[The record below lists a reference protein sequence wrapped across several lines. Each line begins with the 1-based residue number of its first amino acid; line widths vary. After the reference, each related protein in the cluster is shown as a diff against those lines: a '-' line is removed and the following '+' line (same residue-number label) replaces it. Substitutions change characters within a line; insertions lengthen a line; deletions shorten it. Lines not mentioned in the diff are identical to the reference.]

1 MSDATR
7 SASRN
12 ARSARDAQRRKRKER
27 SARSAAPEPKN
38 VVSGA
43 GQPLD
48 LSVRRELEEQ
58 LGHDFS
64 QVRLHTGRDA
74 GQLAELMGADAFAVG
89 QDVFFREG
97 TYRPGT
103 ADGRRLLAHELLHT
117 VQNPHGLGALR
128 AGRDLGA
135 VSLPQE
141 AAERE
146 AESAAQESVRA
157 AMLGA
162 TREDDPTPGVEPGHA
177 TPGWLRYATADADR
191 RRRELLDPATLV
203 DRLAGGVLRS
213 LRGDPEDRSGR
224 VRLEIARL
232 APELQESVLDRLEVR
247 LLSSDFDRLLGLVA
261 ESEVPPV
268 GFQPSSTPEPVP
280 DAVEQ
285 VHDER
290 TARQQHA
297 EGAARAEKQ
306 RDEDTHEE
314 KKAAKGQAETEG
326 EEQSRARRDAAAE
339 RQEAGER
346 TAHEDERAV
355 ESADARQEQQ
365 QAEERQG
372 QERQEADQADTARAD
387 RARDGAERTK
397 EERKAQRER
406 EEADPEQANR
416 PGADKRRRQ
425 DDATKPADGS
435 KQEELEKKKREQP
448 GPVRPEKVDERADQR
463 DSALSEHGLNAQD
476 EEDGPPREEEQP
488 IGLEAGAEKDIG
500 VGGDTDAAAK
510 GGAGPGEAA
519 LRPEDFLP
527 DADLD
532 VSSVPSAEHPGAA
545 LPTFPA
551 PPPTRAEQVHRER
564 ENAADDEEHED
575 EPEAETKPPGAE
587 LGPVEGEAPQP
598 EHGPAAEAGD
608 RTEKDLQ
615 PSMPVEQE
623 VGPDPEA
630 EDRQAQEPEAE
641 EKRDPEQA
649 QDKDEDGTRRAKQDA
664 DDKDADRDAEGGTGE
679 EAPDA
684 KEAQDEQT
692 EKKEQDAQEE
702 KREAQGQPEGA
713 AAGVPSGG
721 AAGAGG
727 DSAAASAPSSAPP
740 AGAHTDRTPAEDRRP
755 SPAARRGAE
764 PVRAERDAPDAKS
777 AVPKESGPGAAPG
790 GAVGG
795 TEPGNAPSAAAGP
808 GGAPSVAQAAVG
820 PAAQQA
826 DSPGKMGA
834 PAPEGTKA
842 QPDASL
848 EKDGGGCAPPAPAA
862 EKDEGG
868 GGGCGGGGGGKAVEE
883 KKEKAPDVSA
893 QDPRSAL
900 NTVGQLAP
908 DQAQEALPGL
918 DGAAD
923 KKVGDEQRRLA
934 ADPPRRERPSG
945 APQTLHGKPA
955 EEAPETPVTGQLE
968 KVGPAD
974 EGEKQRAKGSE
985 KAEGAKPTDHVPTP
999 QVPPSKDGK
1008 LTEKDARDVA
1018 AAADQVPTTDPEL
1031 HDKTVGPA
1039 PKIKLDGESDPQ
1051 RTDEQA
1057 AKLKEKQGTIQDTG
1071 RADASK
1077 SLGEDKIYPDAPK
1090 EELRGKAQGGRTGGG
1105 SGAAAGGAVKP
1116 GAGAV
1121 AEQERGGEIKSAT
1134 GRAGTQVA
1142 AGEKEQQQGEQKAK
1156 QEKQQQ
1162 IDTEVARNTE
1172 QQTAQRGQVADQ
1184 ARTERQNWRD
1194 EQDKKIEQ
1202 ADKDTDKEHKDG
1214 NDKITKERDA
1224 KDKEVEDR
1232 KNNDNKDINGK
1243 ADQADKDAEKKKE
1256 EKKKGS
1262 DSLFGKIVHAV
1273 ADFFKD
1279 LLDAVTKIF
1288 DEARKA
1294 INGIIDTFKDW
1305 ANKAIDAVR
1314 DFAVKAINAVADAL
1328 IAIGDVLL
1336 AAFPELRDKF
1346 RKAINDLRDKAIATV
1361 NKLAEGLKKAVS
1373 ALLDAL
1379 AAGLNALLKV
1389 LEAGLKAAI
1398 KIFRDAIVGALKF
1411 AQAAIQALGQ
1421 FAALVA
1427 DIAPDPGGWLAK
1439 AGSAAKTGIQ
1449 EHLWGA
1455 IKTAVSQ
1462 WFDTKVEGVLGLGKA
1477 VINVL
1482 IKGCMSLKQIGKMA
1496 WNAVVAALPMMIA
1509 QLVIEKVVSMIIPA
1523 AGAIL
1528 TIVQGLMAAWQSVS
1542 AILSAFGKFFAFL
1555 KAVRSGPAAC
1565 LFAVAVA
1572 AGVVALLEL
1581 ITNLLLARLGRA
1593 AKGVGN
1599 RLKGIAQK
1607 IMKGL
1612 KKAGKGA
1619 RKAAGGAVN
1628 RARGAVRKAAQAL
1641 RKPTGPTKPRGP
1653 KVPSRPGAST
1663 AHHPAAHPH
1672 AKGPATSHDRPTSRT
1687 PDKERDRRREE
1698 DAARRER
1705 DAEDPKKQP
1714 DPKKPTREEP
1724 GNKTPG
1730 KGHEEKPPERTPEK
1744 RPGSPKKKKETEAP
1758 KRAKPRKPT
1767 SALGRAL
1774 KKVKAKVKSALKKV
1788 RNAGKS
1794 LGKKLR
1800 KSKLG
1805 KALKNGAKKARDLFK
1820 RKRDHLR
1827 GHKKHRAEQK
1837 KQKKQDR
1844 KKKENSKESKQS
1856 RLDKIVAKLHP
1867 LLERVVRRGIAGAP
1881 LRALLGGLKTWYRLT
1896 SLSKLPEGN
1905 RDKITAVLNPERDPL
1920 QNMEEGQRIVEQ
1932 NQPKLHEI
1940 LTRVAD
1946 KAHQDPRVGP
1956 LAERVNAA
1964 QDEHQA
1970 QRGEAKR
1977 QVRKQK
1983 GSAAEEANAAKS
1995 VVRPAAA
2002 PVVESAAMRTGRPAG
2017 EENIDM
2023 ASQSRES
2030 AIVAERGRPN
2040 PGNTIVR
2047 SGLGTGHYTAKPG
2060 KNGADPMPAAAETL
2074 EALQG
2079 RMAINMGH
2087 TNLSAAETSLITR
2100 SRIQRAYLQLLRR
2113 RMPTDEF
2120 FHRDPKALAGMA
2132 AIARLMGVVEGG
2144 RHHPASVANLLS
2156 WRLATFPGG
2165 TLRDVVVNTN
2175 YMSPLNAVSAA
2186 PFMYDPEGLQAAYG
2200 KKRGTG
2206 LTKPGEKIN
2215 TTTPLMR
2222 EREANLLIRAFA
2234 QLKADNYYLSDEQL
2248 IAEFERWLLRDTAH
2262 YLSPG
2267 GRIISPGSSGSGP

>member
-1 MSDATR
+1 MSHPTR
-7 SASRN
+7 SASQD
-12 ARSARDAQRRKRKER
+12 ARAARDDRRRRRKER
-27 SARSAAPEPKN
+27 AVRSAAPEPKN
-38 VVSGA
+38 IVSGA
-43 GQPLD
+43 GHPLD
-48 LSVRRELEEQ
+48 LSIRRELEEQ

-74 GQLAELMGADAFAVG
+74 GRLAELMDADAFAVG
-89 QDVFFREG
+89 QDVFFREDA
-97 TYRPGT
+97 YRPGT
-103 ADGRRLLAHELLHT
+103 AAGRRLLAHELLHT

-146 AESAAQESVRA
+146 AESAARESVRS

-162 TREDDPTPGVEPGHA
+162 TREDDTAPPVEPGHA
-177 TPGWLRYATADADR
+177 TPGWLRYATVDADR

-203 DRLAGGVLRS
+203 DRLAGGVVRS

-224 VRLEIARL
+224 VRLELARL

-247 LLSSDFDRLLGLVA
+247 LLSSDFDRLLDLVA

-268 GFQPSSTPEPVP
+268 GFQPSPTPEPVP
-280 DAVEQ
+280 DAVDQ
-285 VHDER
+285 VHEARTGREER
-290 TARQQHA
+290 A

-306 RDEDTHEE
+306 RAADAHEE
-314 KKAAKGQAETEG
+314 KKDGKGQAEARG
-326 EEQSRARRDAAAE
+326 QEQSRAQRDAAAE

-346 TAHEDERAV
+346 TAHEDARAV
-355 ESADARQEQQ
+355 EGADARQEQR
-365 QAEERQG
+365 QAEEEQG
-372 QERQEADQADTARAD
+372 QERQEADQADAAKAD
-387 RARDGAERTK
+387 RSRDGAERTK

-416 PGADKRRRQ
+416 PGADKRRRA
-425 DDATKPADGS
+425 DEARRPADGS

-463 DSALSEHGLNAQD
+463 DSALSEHGLNPQD

-488 IGLEAGAEKDIG
+488 IGLEAGAEKEIG
-500 VGGDTDAAAK
+500 AGGDGGAAAK
-510 GGAGPGEAA
+510 GGTGPGEAA

-527 DADLD
+527 GADLD
-532 VSSVPSAEHPGAA
+532 VSSVPTADRPDAA

-551 PPPTRAEQVHRER
+551 PPPTKAEQVQRER

-575 EPEAETKPPGAE
+575 GPEAEAKAPGAE

-598 EHGPAAEAGD
+598 EHGPAAGAGD

-649 QDKDEDGTRRAKQDA
+649 QQKDEDGTRQAKQDA

-684 KEAQDEQT
+684 KEAQDERT
-692 EKKEQDAQEE
+692 EKKEQDAQAE

-713 AAGVPSGG
+713 AAGKPAGVPSDG

-727 DSAAASAPSSAPP
+727 DSAAAPP
-740 AGAHTDRTPAEDRRP
+740 AGAHTDRTPSEDRRP

-777 AVPKESGPGAAPG
+777 AVPKESGPGAAPA

-820 PAAQQA
+820 PADQQA
-826 DSPGKMGA
+826 DTPGKMGA
-834 PAPEGTKA
+834 PAPEGAKA

-848 EKDGGGCAPPAPAA
+848 EKGGGGCAPPAPAA

-868 GGGCGGGGGGKAVEE
+868 GGGCGGGGGGKAVQE
-883 KKEKAPDVSA
+883 KKEKPPDVSA

-900 NTVGQLAP
+900 TTVGQLAP

-923 KKVGDEQRRLA
+923 RKVGDEQRRLA
-934 ADPPRRERPSG
+934 AHPPTRERPSG
-945 APQTLHGKPA
+945 APQTLHGKPQ

-968 KVGPAD
+968 KVGPAGQ
-974 EGEKQRAKGSE
+974 GEKQQAKGSE
-985 KAEGAKPTDHVPTP
+985 KAQGAKPTDNIPTP

-1008 LTEKDARDVA
+1008 LTEQDAQNVA

-1031 HDKTVGPA
+1031 HNKTVGPA
-1039 PKIKLDGESDPQ
+1039 PKIKLEGESDPQ
-1051 RTDEQA
+1051 RTDKQA
-1057 AKLKEKQGTIQDTG
+1057 SKLKEKQGKIQDTG

-1077 SLGEDKIYPDAPK
+1077 PLGEDKIYPDAPK
-1090 EELRGKAQGGRTGGG
+1090 EQLRGKAPGGRAGGG
-1105 SGAAAGGAVKP
+1105 GGAAAGGAAKP

-1121 AEQERGGEIKSAT
+1121 AKQERGGEIRSAT

-1142 AGEKEQQQGEQKAK
+1142 AEEKEQRQGEQKAK

-1172 QQTAQRGQVADQ
+1172 QQTAQRGQVADR

-1194 EQDKKIEQ
+1194 EQDKKIGQ

-1214 NDKITKERDA
+1214 NDKITKQRDT
-1224 KDKEVEDR
+1224 KDKEVEGR
-1232 KNNDNKDINGK
+1232 KNNDNKDIDGK
-1243 ADQADKDAEKKKE
+1243 ADQADKDAKKKKE

-1373 ALLDAL
+1373 AFLDAL
-1379 AAGLNALLKV
+1379 AAGLHALLKV
-1389 LEAGLKAAI
+1389 LEAGLKAAV

-1411 AQAAIQALGQ
+1411 AEAAIQALGQ

-1455 IKTAVSQ
+1455 IKSAVSQ
-1462 WFDTKVEGVLGLGKA
+1462 WFTTKVEGILGLGKA
-1477 VINVL
+1477 IINVL

-1528 TIVQGLMAAWQSVS
+1528 TIVQGLMAAWQSIS

-1593 AKGVGN
+1593 VKGVGN

-1641 RKPTGPTKPRGP
+1641 RKPTGPAKPKGP
-1653 KVPSRPGAST
+1653 KVPSRPGTST
-1663 AHHPAAHPH
+1663 AHHPTAHPH
-1672 AKGPATSHDRPTSRT
+1672 AKGPATSHDRPHSRT

-1698 DAARRER
+1698 DAAKRER
-1705 DAEDPKKQP
+1705 DAEDPKRHP
-1714 DPKKPTREEP
+1714 DAKKPESEHTPAPKKPAKDEP
-1724 GNKTPG
+1724 GSRAPK
-1730 KGHEEKPPERTPEK
+1730 KEHEEKPKERRPEHEPEK
-1744 RPGSPKKKKETEAP
+1744 KPEKPKKKKETEAP
-1758 KRAKPRKPT
+1758 KRARPRKPT
-1767 SALGRAL
+1767 SPLGRAL
-1774 KKVKAKVKSALKKV
+1774 KKIKGKVKSALKKV

-1805 KALKNGAKKARDLFK
+1805 KSLKNSAKKARDFFRK
-1820 RKRDHLR
+1820 KRDHFR
-1827 GHKKHRAEQK
+1827 DHRKHRAEQK
-1837 KQKKQDR
+1837 KR
-1844 KKKENSKESKQS
+1844 RREEHKKKENSKESKEA
-1856 RLDKIVAKLHP
+1856 RLQK
-1867 LLERVVRRGIAGAP
+1867 IAGRIRPKLDSILEKGVPRPIMAAT
-1881 LRALLGGLKTWYRLT
+1881 LSGMRLWYRLT
-1896 SLSKLPEGN
+1896 ELSLHGG
-1905 RDKITAVLNPERDPL
+1905 DTGAVNARLNPE
-1920 QNMEEGQRIVEQ
+1920 
-1932 NQPKLHEI
+1932 
-1940 LTRVAD
+1940 
-1946 KAHQDPRVGP
+1946 
-1956 LAERVNAA
+1956 
-1964 QDEHQA
+1964 
-1970 QRGEAKR
+1970 
-1977 QVRKQK
+1977 
-1983 GSAAEEANAAKS
+1983 
-1995 VVRPAAA
+1995 
-2002 PVVESAAMRTGRPAG
+2002 
-2017 EENIDM
+2017 
-2023 ASQSRES
+2023 
-2030 AIVAERGRPN
+2030 
-2040 PGNTIVR
+2040 
-2047 SGLGTGHYTAKPG
+2047 
-2060 KNGADPMPAAAETL
+2060 
-2074 EALQG
+2074 
-2079 RMAINMGH
+2079 
-2087 TNLSAAETSLITR
+2087 
-2100 SRIQRAYLQLLRR
+2100 
-2113 RMPTDEF
+2113 
-2120 FHRDPKALAGMA
+2120 
-2132 AIARLMGVVEGG
+2132 
-2144 RHHPASVANLLS
+2144 
-2156 WRLATFPGG
+2156 
-2165 TLRDVVVNTN
+2165 VNTN
-2175 YMSPLNAVSAA
+2175 NYVTQQPLTNEQRTAASAHEDGRAQQQNQQSAVQRQQQQATAQGSAGGPATSRAHNAQQLNSSLAEILAYPFEPHPTYRKSGEVQTYKEADTRRRREKRYRKKQGLNKRKTQLTADHIPSGRAIIAHHQRQFIEEQARGNRNLRRMLDDEAA
-2186 PFMYDPEGLQAAYG
+2186 GVITQRDKEKLDAERLRLLRKEKLLAKGQDGLKRHQQKAKEKYNQALTVMIPEESVHKKGRTWGSKNTPEQYERDALDLTRAAKFDFQRYLQYLS
-2200 KKRGTG
+2200 TPPQV
-2206 LTKPGEKIN
+2206 LTKAYVAHFVRLYKQLVDNGVIN
-2215 TTTPLMR
+2215 YSRGIDMMFLHYWG
-2222 EREANLLIRAFA
+2222 
-2234 QLKADNYYLSDEQL
+2234 KAK
-2248 IAEFERWLLRDTAH
+2248 
-2262 YLSPG
+2262 
-2267 GRIISPGSSGSGP
+2267 

>member
-1 MSDATR
+1 MSNATR
-7 SASRN
+7 SAAPN
-12 ARSARDAQRRKRKER
+12 ARSDRDDRRRKRKER

-38 VVSGA
+38 IVSGA

-48 LSVRRELEEQ
+48 LSVRRDLEEQ

-162 TREDDPTPGVEPGHA
+162 TRGDGTAPAVEPGHA
-177 TPGWLRYATADADR
+177 TPGWLRYATVDADR
-191 RRRELLDPATLV
+191 RRPELLDPATLV

-224 VRLEIARL
+224 VRLELARL

-247 LLSSDFDRLLGLVA
+247 LLSSDFDRLLDLAA
-261 ESEVPPV
+261 ESEVLPV
-268 GFQPSSTPEPVP
+268 GFQPSPTPEPVP

-290 TARQQHA
+290 TAREQHA
-297 EGAARAEKQ
+297 KGAERARKQRAE
-306 RDEDTHEE
+306 DAHEE
-314 KKAAKGQAETEG
+314 KKDAKGQAETED

-346 TAHEDERAV
+346 TAHEDERAA
-355 ESADARQEQQ
+355 EGADAEQEQQ
-365 QAEERQG
+365 QAEEQQG
-372 QERQEADQADTARAD
+372 QERQEADRADAAKAD
-387 RARDGAERTK
+387 RAQDGAERTK

-416 PGADKRRRQ
+416 PGADKRKRT
-425 DDATKPADGS
+425 DDAKKPADGS

-448 GPVRPEKVDERADQR
+448 GAVRPEKVDERADQP

-488 IGLEAGAEKDIG
+488 IGLETGAEKDIG
-500 VGGDTDAAAK
+500 VSGDAGAAAK
-510 GGAGPGEAA
+510 GGTGPGEAE
-519 LRPEDFLP
+519 LKPEDFLP
-527 DADLD
+527 GADLD
-532 VSSVPSAEHPGAA
+532 VSSVPTAEHPDAA
-545 LPTFPA
+545 LPSFPS
-551 PPPTRAEQVHRER
+551 PPPTKAEQVQQER

-575 EPEAETKPPGAE
+575 GPEGETKPPGAE

-630 EDRQAQEPEAE
+630 EERQAQEPEAE

-649 QDKDEDGTRRAKQDA
+649 QDKDEDGTRQAQQDA
-664 DDKDADRDAEGGTGE
+664 DDKDADRDAGGGTGE
-679 EAPDA
+679 ETPDA
-684 KEAQDEQT
+684 KEAQDERT

-713 AAGVPSGG
+713 AAQKPAGVPSDG
-721 AAGAGG
+721 AASAGG
-727 DSAAASAPSSAPP
+727 DSAAASASSAAPP
-740 AGAHTDRTPAEDRRP
+740 AGAHTDRTPVEDRRP
-755 SPAARRGAE
+755 SPAARRGAA
-764 PVRAERDAPDAKS
+764 PVRGERDAPDAKS
-777 AVPKESGPGAAPG
+777 AVPKEAGPGAAPG

-795 TEPGNAPSAAAGP
+795 TEPANAPSAAAGP
-808 GGAPSVAQAAVG
+808 GGAPSAAQAAVG

-826 DSPGKMGA
+826 DNPGKMGA
-834 PAPEGTKA
+834 PAPEGAKA

-862 EKDEGG
+862 ERDEGG

-883 KKEKAPDVSA
+883 KKAKPPDVSA
-893 QDPRSAL
+893 QDPQAAL

-923 KKVGDEQRRLA
+923 KKVGDEQRRLDA
-934 ADPPRRERPSG
+934 NPPKRERPSG
-945 APQTLHGKPA
+945 APQTLHGKPE
-955 EEAPETPVTGQLE
+955 EEAPETPVAGQLE
-968 KVGPAD
+968 KVGPED
-974 EGEKQRAKGSE
+974 QGEKQRAKGSE
-985 KAEGAKPTDHVPTP
+985 KAEGAKPTDNVPTP

-1008 LTEKDARDVA
+1008 LTEQDAQNVA

-1031 HDKTVGPA
+1031 HNKTVGPA
-1039 PKIKLDGESDPQ
+1039 PKIKLEGESDPQ
-1051 RTDEQA
+1051 RTDKQA
-1057 AKLKEKQGTIQDTG
+1057 SKLKEKQGKIQDTG

-1077 SLGEDKIYPDAPK
+1077 SLGEDKIYPDAPQ
-1090 EELRGKAQGGRTGGG
+1090 EELRGKAQGGRARGGG
-1105 SGAAAGGAVKP
+1105 GAAAGGAAKP

-1121 AEQERGGEIKSAT
+1121 AKQERGGEIKSAT
-1134 GRAGTQVA
+1134 GQAGTQVA
-1142 AGEKEQQQGEQKAK
+1142 AKEKEQQQGEQKAK

-1162 IDTEVARNTE
+1162 IDDEVARNTE

-1194 EQDKKIEQ
+1194 EQDKKIGQ

-1224 KDKEVEDR
+1224 KDKEVEGR
-1232 KNNDNKDINGK
+1232 KNNDNKDIDGK
-1243 ADQADKDAEKKKE
+1243 ADQADKDAKKKKE
-1256 EKKKGS
+1256 EKKKDS
-1262 DSLFGKIVHAV
+1262 DSLFGKIVDAV

-1314 DFAVKAINAVADAL
+1314 DIAVKAINAVADAL

-1361 NKLAEGLKKAVS
+1361 NKLAEGLKKAVNT
-1373 ALLDAL
+1373 LLDAL
-1379 AAGLNALLKV
+1379 AAGLNALLNV

-1398 KIFRDAIVGALKF
+1398 KLFRDAIVGALKF
-1411 AQAAIQALGQ
+1411 AEAAIQALGQ

-1462 WFDTKVEGVLGLGKA
+1462 WFNTKVEGILGLGKA

-1496 WNAVVAALPMMIA
+1496 WEAVVAALPMMIA

-1528 TIVQGLMAAWQSVS
+1528 TIVQGLIAAWQSVS
-1542 AILSAFGKFFAFL
+1542 AILAAFGKFFAFL
-1555 KAVRSGPAAC
+1555 KAVKAGPAAC
-1565 LFAVAVA
+1565 LFAEAVA

-1612 KKAGKGA
+1612 KKTGKGA
-1619 RKAAGGAVN
+1619 RKAAGNAVN
-1628 RARGAVRKAAQAL
+1628 RARGAVRKATQAL
-1641 RKPTGPTKPRGP
+1641 RKPTGPTKPKGP

-1663 AHHPAAHPH
+1663 EHHPTARPGS
-1672 AKGPATSHDRPTSRT
+1672 KGPATSHDRPNSRT
-1687 PDKERDRRREE
+1687 PDKDRDRRREE
-1698 DAARRER
+1698 DTAKRER
-1705 DAEDPKKQP
+1705 DAEDPKKRP
-1714 DPKKPTREEP
+1714 DAGKPEHEPKRQ
-1724 GNKTPG
+1724 
-1730 KGHEEKPPERTPEK
+1730 EEKPKQKQEK
-1744 RPGSPKKKKETEAP
+1744 PKKKKETEAP

-1767 SALGRAL
+1767 SPLGRAL
-1774 KKVKAKVKSALKKV
+1774 KKIKGKVKSALKKV
-1788 RNAGKS
+1788 RNAGKA

-1805 KALKNGAKKARDLFK
+1805 KTLKNSAKKARDFFK
-1820 RKRDHLR
+1820 KKPDHLR
-1827 GHKKHRAEQK
+1827 ENKKHRAEQK
-1837 KQKKQDR
+1837 KRKKQDR

-1856 RLDKIVAKLHP
+1856 RLEKIAAKLHP

-1920 QNMEEGQRIVEQ
+1920 RSMEEGRRIVEQ
-1932 NQPKLHEI
+1932 NQPRLHEI
-1940 LTRVAD
+1940 FTRVAG

-1956 LAERVNAA
+1956 LAERVNKA

-1970 QRGEAKR
+1970 SREEAKQR
-1977 QVRKQK
+1977 VRKEN
-1983 GSAAEEANAAKS
+1983 GSAAMQAKAAKT

-2002 PVVESAAMRTGRPAG
+2002 PLVESAAMRTGRPAG

-2023 ASQSRES
+2023 ASRSEGS

-2040 PGNTIVR
+2040 PGNNIVR

-2060 KNGADPMPAAAETL
+2060 KQGADPMPAAAETL

-2087 TNLSAAETSLITR
+2087 TNLSATETSRITR
-2100 SRIQRAYLQLLRR
+2100 SRMQQAYLQLLRR

-2120 FHRDPKALAGMA
+2120 FHRDPKALASMA
-2132 AIARLMGVVEGG
+2132 SIARLMGVVEGG

-2156 WRLATFPGG
+2156 WRLAAFPGG

-2175 YMSPLNAVSAA
+2175 YMSPLNAVPAA
-2186 PFMYDPEGLQAAYG
+2186 PFMHDPEGLQATYG
-2200 KKRGTG
+2200 RKDGTG
-2206 LTKPGEKIN
+2206 LTKRGEKLN
-2215 TTTPLMR
+2215 STTALMR
-2222 EREANLLIRAFA
+2222 EREANLLIRAFSL
-2234 QLKADNYYLSDEQL
+2234 LKADNYYLSDEQL
-2248 IAEFERWLLRDTAH
+2248 IAEFEKWLLRDTAH
-2262 YLSPG
+2262 YLAPG
-2267 GRIISPGSSGSGP
+2267 GRIITPGGSGAGS

>member
-1 MSDATR
+1 MSNATR
-7 SASRN
+7 SASQN
-12 ARSARDAQRRKRKER
+12 ARSARDEQRRKRKER
-27 SARSAAPEPKN
+27 SARSSAPEPKN
-38 VVSGA
+38 IVSGA

-141 AAERE
+141 AVERE

-162 TREDDPTPGVEPGHA
+162 TREDDTTPGVEPGHA
-177 TPGWLRYATADADR
+177 TPGWLRYATLDADR
-191 RRRELLDPATLV
+191 RRQELLDPATLV
-203 DRLAGGVLRS
+203 DRLASGVLRS

-224 VRLEIARL
+224 VRLELARM

-247 LLSSDFDRLLGLVA
+247 LLSSDFDRLLDLAA
-261 ESEVPPV
+261 ESEVSPI
-268 GFQPSSTPEPVP
+268 GFQPSPTPEPVP
-280 DAVEQ
+280 DAVEL

-290 TARQQHA
+290 TAQEQHA
-297 EGAARAEKQ
+297 QGATQAEKQ
-306 RDEDTHEE
+306 RAEDADEE
-314 KKAAKGQAETEG
+314 KKDAKGRADKQDK
-326 EEQSRARRDAAAE
+326 EQSRAQRDATAE
-339 RQEAGER
+339 QQEAGDR
-346 TAHEDERAV
+346 KAHEDERVV
-355 ESADARQEQQ
+355 EGADAKQEQQ
-365 QAEERQG
+365 QAEDQQG
-372 QERQEADQADTARAD
+372 QERQEADQADAAKAD
-387 RARDGAERTK
+387 RSKDGAERTN

-416 PGADKRRRQ
+416 PGADKRKRN
-425 DDATKPADGS
+425 DDAKKPADGS
-435 KQEELEKKKREQP
+435 KQEELEKKREQP
-448 GPVRPEKVDERADQR
+448 GPVRPEKVDERADQPE
-463 DSALSEHGLNAQD
+463 SALSQHGLNEQD
-476 EEDGPPREEEQP
+476 EEDGPPREEEAP
-488 IGLEAGAEKDIG
+488 LGLEAGAEKDIG
-500 VGGDTDAAAK
+500 VSGDAGAGAK
-510 GGAGPGEAA
+510 GGTGPGEAE
-519 LRPEDFLP
+519 LKPEDFLP
-527 DADLD
+527 GADLD
-532 VSSVPSAEHPGAA
+532 VSSVPTAEHPDAA
-545 LPTFPA
+545 LPTFPT
-551 PPPTRAEQVHRER
+551 PPPTEAEQVQQER

-598 EHGPAAEAGD
+598 EHGPATEAGD

-641 EKRDPEQA
+641 EKRDPDQA
-649 QDKDEDGTRRAKQDA
+649 QGKDEDGARQAKQDA
-664 DDKDADRDAEGGTGE
+664 DGKDADRDAEGGTGE

-713 AAGVPSGG
+713 AAGKPAGVPSDG
-721 AAGAGG
+721 AASAGAGS
-727 DSAAASAPSSAPP
+727 SASSAPSSSPP

-764 PVRAERDAPDAKS
+764 PVQAERDAPAAKS

-795 TEPGNAPSAAAGP
+795 TEPANAPSAAAGP

-834 PAPEGTKA
+834 PAPEGAKA

-868 GGGCGGGGGGKAVEE
+868 GCGGGGGEKATEE
-883 KKEKAPDVSA
+883 KKEKPPDVSA
-893 QDPRSAL
+893 QDPQSAL

-923 KKVGDEQRRLA
+923 KKVGDEQRRLDA
-934 ADPPRRERPSG
+934 NPPKRERPSG
-945 APQTLHGKPA
+945 APQTLHRKPE

-968 KVGPAD
+968 KLGPED
-974 EGEKQRAKGSE
+974 QGEKQRAKGSE
-985 KAEGAKPTDHVPTP
+985 KAAGAKPTDNIPTP

-1008 LTEKDARDVA
+1008 LTEKDAQNVA

-1031 HDKTVGPA
+1031 HNKTVGPA
-1039 PKIKLDGESDPQ
+1039 PQIKLEGESDPQ
-1051 RTDEQA
+1051 RTDKQA
-1057 AKLKEKQGTIQDTG
+1057 AKLKEKQGKIQDTG

-1090 EELRGKAQGGRTGGG
+1090 EELQGKAQGGRAGAGGG
-1105 SGAAAGGAVKP
+1105 GGAAVGSAPKP

-1121 AEQERGGEIKSAT
+1121 AKQERGGEIKSAT
-1134 GRAGTQVA
+1134 GQAGTQVA
-1142 AGEKEQQQGEQKAK
+1142 AKEKEQQQGEQKAK

-1162 IDTEVARNTE
+1162 IDNEVARNTE
-1172 QQTAQRGQVADQ
+1172 QQTAQRGLAAEQ

-1194 EQDKKIEQ
+1194 EQDKKIQQ
-1202 ADKDTDKEHKDG
+1202 ADKDTEKEHKDG
-1214 NDKITKERDA
+1214 NDKITKERDT
-1224 KDKEVEDR
+1224 KDKEVEGR
-1232 KNNDNKDINGK
+1232 KNNDNKDINSK
-1243 ADQADKDAEKKKE
+1243 ADQADKDAKKKKKE

-1294 INGIIDTFKDW
+1294 INSVIDTFKDW

-1314 DFAVKAINAVADAL
+1314 DFAIKAINAVADAL

-1361 NKLAEGLKKAVS
+1361 NKLADGLKKAVNT
-1373 ALLDAL
+1373 LLDAL
-1379 AAGLNALLKV
+1379 AAGLNALLNV

-1411 AQAAIQALGQ
+1411 AEAAIQALGQ

-1427 DIAPDPGGWLAK
+1427 DIAPDPGGWLSK

-1455 IKTAVSQ
+1455 IKTAVKQ
-1462 WFDTKVEGVLGLGKA
+1462 WFDTKVEGILGLGKA

-1496 WNAVVAALPMMIA
+1496 WEAVIAALPMMIA

-1528 TIVQGLMAAWQSVS
+1528 TIVQGLMAAWQSIS
-1542 AILSAFGKFFAFL
+1542 AVLSAFGKFFAFL
-1555 KAVRSGPAAC
+1555 KAVKSGPAAC

-1612 KKAGKGA
+1612 KKTGKGA
-1619 RKAAGGAVN
+1619 RKAAGNAVN
-1628 RARGAVRKAAQAL
+1628 RARGAVRKATQAL

-1663 AHHPAAHPH
+1663 EHHPTTHPGS
-1672 AKGPATSHDRPTSRT
+1672 KGPATSHDRPNSRT
-1687 PDKERDRRREE
+1687 PNKERDRRREE
-1698 DAARRER
+1698 DAAKRER
-1705 DAEDPKKQP
+1705 DTEGPKKHP
-1714 DPKKPTREEP
+1714 DNGKDAAAKPK
-1724 GNKTPG
+1724 
-1730 KGHEEKPPERTPEK
+1730 HEEKEPEHKQET
-1744 RPGSPKKKKETEAP
+1744 PKKKKETEAP
-1758 KRAKPRKPT
+1758 KRTKPRKPT
-1767 SALGRAL
+1767 SPLGRAV
-1774 KKVKAKVKSALKKV
+1774 KKIKGKVKSALKKV

-1805 KALKNGAKKARDLFK
+1805 KALKTSAKKARDFFK
-1820 RKRDHLR
+1820 KKRENFRDHR
-1827 GHKKHRAEQK
+1827 KHRTEQK
-1837 KQKKQDR
+1837 KR
-1844 KKKENSKESKQS
+1844 HREEHKKKENSKESKES
-1856 RLDKIVAKLHP
+1856 RLLKIVARLKPRLQSA
-1867 LLERVVRRGIAGAP
+1867 LSRGLPRPA
-1881 LRALLGGLKTWYRLT
+1881 LRSILAAMRAWYRLT
-1896 SLSKLPEGN
+1896 SLNADSGEKFGIEATLNPKEQVLKALGITIPRRELLEFLQQLATKLEKDPNMVASSGN
-1905 RDKITAVLNPERDPL
+1905 VVLSPKQPGVVPQHTVNAPTSPPAVSRITRNATPLGPQEQEVLNVFDEGQQTASSTYTPPAVRRQQTGPKAANKIVTGEGIAREEQSAHAYKSANKKDKETGEKHRILGIPDEFTAQGNWLEATEYLDNHFRAKPQSSSLKKVQRVNLLKTAWIVGNQEVDRDPMAL
-1920 QNMEEGQRIVEQ
+1920 ITNALVVQRLRRAQQNGASPARLTRTFLDIPAAFKGSERAGELLNEDVAGQRS
-1932 NQPKLHEI
+1932 LA
-1940 LTRVAD
+1940 AD
-1946 KAHQDPRVGP
+1946 RAAIQHQLNG
-1956 LAERVNAA
+1956 
-1964 QDEHQA
+1964 
-1970 QRGEAKR
+1970 
-1977 QVRKQK
+1977 
-1983 GSAAEEANAAKS
+1983 
-1995 VVRPAAA
+1995 
-2002 PVVESAAMRTGRPAG
+2002 ESADDA
-2017 EENIDM
+2017 
-2023 ASQSRES
+2023 
-2030 AIVAERGRPN
+2030 
-2040 PGNTIVR
+2040 
-2047 SGLGTGHYTAKPG
+2047 
-2060 KNGADPMPAAAETL
+2060 
-2074 EALQG
+2074 
-2079 RMAINMGH
+2079 
-2087 TNLSAAETSLITR
+2087 
-2100 SRIQRAYLQLLRR
+2100 RR
-2113 RMPTDEF
+2113 RRNRERAPLNNANRLANRHVQSVSAWMKEF
-2120 FHRDPKALAGMA
+2120 GIENK
-2132 AIARLMGVVEGG
+2132 VE
-2144 RHHPASVANLLS
+2144 ASVKAKNL
-2156 WRLATFPGG
+2156 TG
-2165 TLRDVVVNTN
+2165 TED
-2175 YMSPLNAVSAA
+2175 
-2186 PFMYDPEGLQAAYG
+2186 
-2200 KKRGTG
+2200 
-2206 LTKPGEKIN
+2206 
-2215 TTTPLMR
+2215 R
-2222 EREANLLIRAFA
+2222 ER
-2234 QLKADNYYLSDEQL
+2234 
-2248 IAEFERWLLRDTAH
+2248 
-2262 YLSPG
+2262 
-2267 GRIISPGSSGSGP
+2267 IIKEMIFNEIEDSVREMYGATKRR